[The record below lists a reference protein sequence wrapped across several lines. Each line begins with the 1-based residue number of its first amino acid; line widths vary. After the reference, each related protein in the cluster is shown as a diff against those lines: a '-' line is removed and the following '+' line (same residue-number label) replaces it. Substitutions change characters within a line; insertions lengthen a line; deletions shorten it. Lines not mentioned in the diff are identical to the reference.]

1 MNNKITKMK
10 QGRRIAYLKRCIKA
24 WKLMEYY
31 ENQTVTRRRIFESHI
46 KPVLNCSYQSFN
58 RMLNVPNPEKQ
69 LKEFEKQ
76 TKK

>member
-1 MNNKITKMK
+1 MNEHIIKMQ
-10 QGRRIAYLKRCIKA
+10 QGRRIAWLKRCVKA
-24 WKLMEYY
+24 QTLMELH
-31 ENQTVTRRRIFESHI
+31 ETATSIRIRVFESHI

-58 RMLNVPNPEKQ
+58 RMLNVPNLEKQ